1 MPLVV
6 SSSQLEPGDNAYRIL
21 AEKNSFDIQLYEV
34 VLQLF
39 EEQRA
44 VVEAYAQSASSTPA
58 QEEEEPP
65 APDEDAPATAEARE
79 RRRNLAQGAS
89 KKVVLA
95 EAREQH
101 RLLVKDK
108 SNFSRLRQAWME
120 DSEMRNKYQL

>member
-6 SSSQLEPGDNAYRIL
+6 SSSQLEPGDDAYRIL

-34 VLQLF
+34 VLSLF

-44 VVEAYAQSASSTPA
+44 VVEAYAQSASSTSTPA
-58 QEEEEPP
+58 QEEEEEPP

-101 RLLVKDK
+101 RLLVKD
-108 SNFSRLRQAWME
+108 
-120 DSEMRNKYQL
+120 